1 MGANDK
7 YEYIRTCNSLPILP
21 QFSIKKTVRDHEKAS
36 RSAVKREAGSGMDE
50 EDDDEPLLVRKSS
63 PVAPPAS
70 GVTSSSANTSSVALK
85 QKPEVEADAV
95 ALAVK
100 AEAESAD
107 APKMDVDVSQ
117 LDERDRQLLL
127 YDFVI
132 NRRYSGEDINCTVYS
147 SIVFCM

>member
-1 MGANDK
+1 MGANDT
-7 YEYIRTCNSLPILP
+7 YIRTFNSLPILP

-70 GVTSSSANTSSVALK
+70 GVNSSSSANTSSVALK

-107 APKMDVDVSQ
+107 APKVDVDVSQ

-132 NRRYSGEDINCTVYS
+132 NRRYSGEDINCTVYP